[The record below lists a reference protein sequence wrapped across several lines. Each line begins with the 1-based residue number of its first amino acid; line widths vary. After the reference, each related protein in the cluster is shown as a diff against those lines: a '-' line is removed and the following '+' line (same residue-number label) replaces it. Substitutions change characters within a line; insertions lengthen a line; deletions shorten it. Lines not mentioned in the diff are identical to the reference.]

1 MAIAIASVIQE
12 SNTFSPVMTRY
23 ENFTPVF
30 GAAALEQHRG
40 KLTEMGGF
48 IDVLTKV
55 KKRIVPVCAAWAITA
70 GRLVGA
76 DFARLTDEFATHL
89 ASAGKLEGLLLAMHG
104 AQTAEGVDDVE
115 GYVLGRAREILGP
128 DVPIVLTLDLHANIT
143 RCMVECAT
151 AIIGYQTYPHVDMYE
166 VGQKAGR
173 LMLKTL
179 SGKAR
184 PVMAWRKLPLLVNA
198 ENQQT
203 SHGPARRLMARAQA
217 LERNLKAESISI
229 FFVQPWMDIDE
240 MGAAV
245 VTVTNYN
252 ARAAERMAASIAQKF
267 WDTRREFEVKLTPVD
282 EAIRLALATKGGP
295 VVLAESS
302 DSTGSGSPGD
312 STGVLKHLLKAPLTE
327 PAAIFLVDPE
337 AAARLKEAGVGSTVT
352 LLIGGK
358 LDRQHSEPVSVTGRV
373 RLISD
378 GRWISRARGYN
389 TGIEN
394 CMGTSAVL
402 EVGWVH
408 ILIAERS
415 AMTVDPALYRS
426 HGIEPTHYKIV
437 VVKSPNG
444 FRAEYE
450 PIAARILIVD
460 TPGLSTAKLENMPW
474 QRISRPIYPLDRD
487 VKYKA

>member
-1 MAIAIASVIQE
+1 MAIAIASVLQE
-12 SNTFSPVMTRY
+12 SNTFSPVLTRY
-23 ENFTPVF
+23 EDFTPVF
-30 GAAALEQHRG
+30 GAAALDRHRG

-48 IDVLTKV
+48 IDVLTKA
-55 KKRIVPVCAAWAITA
+55 KRMIEPVCAAWAITA
-70 GRLVGA
+70 GRMDSA
-76 DFARLTDEFATHL
+76 DFARLTDEFTAHL
-89 ASAGKLEGLLLAMHG
+89 AAVGKVEGLLLAMHG
-104 AQTAEGVDDVE
+104 AQTAEGIDDVE

-128 DVPIVLTLDLHANIT
+128 DVPIILTLDLHANIT
-143 RCMVECAT
+143 RAMVERTT
-151 AIIGYQTYPHVDMYE
+151 AIIGYLTYPHIDMYE
-166 VGQKAGR
+166 IGQKAGR
-173 LMLKTL
+173 LMLKVL
-179 SGKAR
+179 SGKVR
-184 PVMAWRKLPLLVNA
+184 PVMAWRKLPLIVIA

-203 SHGPARRLMARAQA
+203 SHGPARRLMARALA
-217 LERNLKAESISI
+217 LERNRKAESVSI
-229 FFVQPWMDIDE
+229 FLVQPWMDIDE
-240 MGAAV
+240 MGGAV
-245 VTVTNYN
+245 VAVTNNN

-267 WDTRREFEVKLTPVD
+267 WDTRRDFEVKLTPVD
-282 EAIRLALATKGGP
+282 EAICLALATKGGP

-352 LLIGGK
+352 LPIGGK
-358 LDRQHSEPVSVTGRV
+358 LDRQHSEPVNVTGRV
-373 RLISD
+373 HLISD
-378 GRWISRARGYN
+378 GRWVSRARGYN

-394 CMGTSAVL
+394 CMGTTAVL
-402 EVGWVH
+402 EVGLVH

-426 HGIEPTHYKIV
+426 HGIDPTHYKIV

-450 PIAARILIVD
+450 PIAARIFIVD
-460 TPGLSTAKLENMPW
+460 TPGVSTAKLENLPW

-487 VKYKA
+487 IQYKA